1 MKKLI
6 FALILIF
13 LPASFLFAQ
22 DRVKVQVQ
30 FRKALWACPGGDEI
44 TDLNVGTPSV
54 YEHNCKDGT
63 WLNSFKEYNGILT
76 YTPEEFEKADSKEKE
91 LAKTEAVDKWVYE
104 IKHPA
109 PYVEPSKDDYFKMYQ
124 SRIAEAQ
131 ENLDKYSTLA
141 TAEELQAVKA
151 DLSAKVDSVQTSI
164 EAKPIEEKPIEEK
177 IVK

>member
-1 MKKLI
+1 MTKKFIL
-6 FALILIF
+6 ALILIF

-104 IKHPA
+104 REHQPV
-109 PYVEPSKDDYFKMYQ
+109 YVEPKPEEIQAQIDAKEAEIQ
-124 SRIAEAQ
+124 SLQTQKAEAVA
-131 ENLDKYSTLA
+131 KI
-141 TAEELQAVKA
+141 EL
-151 DLSAKVDSVQTSI
+151 I
-164 EAKPIEEKPIEEK
+164 EKEVINK
-177 IVK
+177 